1 MSTKSRVPSAA
12 RRGRAPGGVHTKLA
26 DFSHT
31 TLIALCCD
39 DVVTPDDGNLLVV
52 DDELFLREAVA
63 TSLRFLGFEVTAA
76 ENGTDALRLA
86 RNRPF
91 DLLILDVMLPDVDG
105 FEIVRRLR
113 RDGNQ
118 VPVIF
123 LTAKD
128 TQDDKVTGLTIGGDD
143 YMTKPF
149 GLEELAA
156 RVRTVLRR
164 TRPAAA
170 EPVLSFADLTLD
182 QDTYEVRRGGRLIEL
197 SPTEFRLLRY
207 FMLNPGRVLTRAQLL
222 DHVWDYDF
230 GGSSTVVST
239 YVTYLRRKLASDGP
253 ELIHTQRAVGYC
265 LRLPRPGD
273 EASPE
278 EVRPAGPASGDR
290 REVRAAGEAKG
301 DDKKVSAVQAS
312 PDESQASSDES

>member
-1 MSTKSRVPSAA
+1 MAV
-12 RRGRAPGGVHTKLA
+12 
-26 DFSHT
+26 
-31 TLIALCCD
+31 
-39 DVVTPDDGNLLVV
+39 DDGPLPVV

-63 TSLRFLGFEVTAA
+63 ASLRFLGFEVTAA
-76 ENGTDALRLA
+76 GTGTEALRLA
-86 RNRPF
+86 RDCPF
-91 DLLILDVMLPDVDG
+91 DLLILDVMLPGPDG

-113 RDGNQ
+113 RDGNR

-128 TQDDKVTGLTIGGDD
+128 SQDDKVTGLTIGGDD

-164 TRPAAA
+164 TRPAQA

-182 QDTYEVRRGGRLIEL
+182 QDTYEVRRGGQPVEL

-230 GGSSTVVST
+230 GGSSTVVAT
-239 YVTYLRRKLASDGP
+239 YVTYLRRQLASDGP
-253 ELIHTQRAVGYC
+253 DLIHTQRAVGFS

-273 EASPE
+273 EPGASEASPKE
-278 EVRPAGPASGDR
+278 S
-290 REVRAAGEAKG
+290 RA
-301 DDKKVSAVQAS
+301 
-312 PDESQASSDES
+312 

>member
-1 MSTKSRVPSAA
+1 MISDDAA
-12 RRGRAPGGVHTKLA
+12 
-26 DFSHT
+26 D
-31 TLIALCCD
+31 
-39 DVVTPDDGNLLVV
+39 LLVV
-52 DDELFLREAVA
+52 DDEPFLRDAVA
-63 TSLRFLGFEVTAA
+63 ASLRFLGFGVTAA

-86 RNRPF
+86 RGQRF
-91 DLLILDVMLPDVDG
+91 DLVILDVMLPDLDG

-113 RDGNQ
+113 RDGNR

-128 TQDDKVTGLTIGGDD
+128 AKDDKVTGLTIGGDD

-164 TRPAAA
+164 TRPA
-170 EPVLSFADLTLD
+170 PVSAVLEFADLTLD

-207 FMLNPGRVLTRAQLL
+207 FMLYPGRVLSRVQLL
-222 DHVWDYDF
+222 EHVWDYDF

-239 YVTYLRRKLASDGP
+239 YVAYLRRKLAIAGQD
-253 ELIHTQRAVGYC
+253 LIHTQRAVG
-265 LRLPRPGD
+265 LQPAAAPRG
-273 EASPE
+273 
-278 EVRPAGPASGDR
+278 G
-290 REVRAAGEAKG
+290 
-301 DDKKVSAVQAS
+301 
-312 PDESQASSDES
+312 

>member
-1 MSTKSRVPSAA
+1 
-12 RRGRAPGGVHTKLA
+12 
-26 DFSHT
+26 
-31 TLIALCCD
+31 
-39 DVVTPDDGNLLVV
+39 VVTLDDGNLLVV
-52 DDELFLREAVA
+52 DDELFLRDAVA

-76 ENGTDALRLA
+76 ANGTDALHLA

-91 DLLILDVMLPDVDG
+91 DLLILDVLLPGIDG

-113 RDGNQ
+113 RDGNR

-128 TQDDKVTGLTIGGDD
+128 TQGDKVTGLTIGGDD

-164 TRPAAA
+164 TRRAPV
-170 EPVLSFADLTLD
+170 EVVLSFADLTLD
-182 QDTYEVRRGGRLIEL
+182 QDTYEVRRGGHLIEL

-253 ELIHTQRAVGYC
+253 DLIHTQRAVGYC

-273 EASPE
+273 E
-278 EVRPAGPASGDR
+278 V
-290 REVRAAGEAKG
+290 
-301 DDKKVSAVQAS
+301 S
-312 PDESQASSDES
+312 PDEATTAHHASVEQRGQPGPSGQSR

>member
-1 MSTKSRVPSAA
+1 LDR
-12 RRGRAPGGVHTKLA
+12 VHTKPE
-26 DFSHT
+26 DFSHPT
-31 TLIALCCD
+31 FTAICWD
-39 DVVTPDDGNLLVV
+39 NVVAPDDGNLLVV

-63 TSLRFLGFEVTAA
+63 ASLRFLGFEVTAA
-76 ENGTDALRLA
+76 GTGLDALHMA
-86 RNRPF
+86 RNRSF
-91 DLLILDVMLPDVDG
+91 DLLILDVLLPDIDG

-113 RDGNQ
+113 RDGNR

-128 TQDDKVTGLTIGGDD
+128 AQEDKVTGLTIGGDD

-164 TRPAAA
+164 TRPVPA
-170 EPVLSFADLTLD
+170 EPVLSFGDLTLD
-182 QDTYEVRRGGRLIEL
+182 QDTYEVRRDGRRIEL
-197 SPTEFRLLRY
+197 SPTEFRLLRF

-230 GGSSTVVST
+230 GGSSTIVST

-253 ELIHTQRAVGYC
+253 DLIHTQRAVGYS
-265 LRLPRPGD
+265 LRLPRPNEPSEPVD
-273 EASPE
+273 ASEATHASDATHASE
-278 EVRPAGPASGDR
+278 ATHASDAREPAG
-290 REVRAAGEAKG
+290 
-301 DDKKVSAVQAS
+301 QAS
-312 PDESQASSDES
+312 PAAVSSDESESQANADES